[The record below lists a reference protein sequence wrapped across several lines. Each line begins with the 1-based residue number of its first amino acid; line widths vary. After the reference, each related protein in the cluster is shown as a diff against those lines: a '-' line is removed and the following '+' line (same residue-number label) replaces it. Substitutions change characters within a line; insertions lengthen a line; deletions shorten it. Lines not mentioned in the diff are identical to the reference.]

1 MKVAVYSGSFNPVHN
16 GHLSIA
22 KATLAEGF
30 DEVWMVISPQNP
42 HKKAEELWP
51 FDDRLKMVELAIM
64 NQPQLKASDCENH
77 LPRPSYTIHTLNYL
91 KETYPQHQFRLLIGE
106 DNLLKFRKWKDYQ
119 QIIDSF
125 GLIVYP
131 RSTVPVN
138 HPVPGNHKIP
148 ENHQAPGNH
157 QASGPNITTL
167 KAPLLNISSSEI
179 RNRLAENQSVS
190 QLVPAEVEKY
200 ILQKLRSGRS

>member
-1 MKVAVYSGSFNPVHN
+1 MKIAVYSGSFNPVHN

-42 HKKAEELWP
+42 HKKEEELWP
-51 FDDRLKMVELAIM
+51 FEDRLKMVELAIKD
-64 NQPQLKASDCENH
+64 QPQLKASDCENH
-77 LPRPSYTIHTLNYL
+77 LPRPSYTIRTLKYL
-91 KETYPQHQFRLLIGE
+91 KENYPQHQFRLLIGE
-106 DNLLKFRKWKDYQ
+106 DNLVKFRQWKDYQ

-131 RSTVPVN
+131 RSTVPL
-138 HPVPGNHKIP
+138 
-148 ENHQAPGNH
+148 NHQAPGNH
-157 QASGPNITTL
+157 RTPSPNITTL

-179 RNRLAENQSVS
+179 RKRLAENQSVS

-200 ILQKLRSGRS
+200 ILQKLRSGAS